1 MRLMLDG
8 KIPSKD
14 DLLKDELIQQMV
26 TDAETKGKESV
37 KIPEKSEIIQ
47 AATAEDLKDHVVVV
61 QMVTDAETKGKTEA
75 EKGFEKD
82 AIIQSLTK
90 EEIEK
95 SPIFTEAIAQKL
107 KESGQTI
114 EVIKAVTGSGN
125 IKLSPE
131 GAVSNSQKI
140 RQFLA

>member
-1 MRLMLDG
+1 MTQDIVL
-8 KIPSKD
+8 
-14 DLLKDELIQQMV
+14 
-26 TDAETKGKESV
+26 
-37 KIPEKSEIIQ
+37 
-47 AATAEDLKDHVVVV
+47 AALRSINPMPTLPA
-61 QMVTDAETKGKTEA
+61 GKTEA